1 MSGETRKFWDRFLTG
16 NSETGDSS
24 PREGARSRW
33 GRKTRSLWGEQFNL
47 VDSGLDEVQVVR
59 FVNDLLERYNRLKE
73 SSERQGTSQQVSSY
87 LQRVMGEIQQVES
100 TITAQIRRDSESEAA
115 RFLEEARNQAQGI
128 IAQARAEATQ
138 IAGQEAEAILAAS
151 RKKAEIAEGQVRLQA
166 QLMLEKARSQL
177 QGHIRHE
184 GSEAYRRLLNA
195 LKDLGTEAQR
205 LEDEWQRRPARLW
218 EEDDFKVILDADD
231 LDSPT
236 GTGRSGAV

>member
-1 MSGETRKFWDRFLTG
+1 MSGETRRFWDRFLATS
-16 NSETGDSS
+16 SETGPSS
-24 PREGARSRW
+24 SGDGARSRL

-73 SSERQGTSQQVSSY
+73 ASERQGTSAQVSSY

-100 TITAQIRRDSESEAA
+100 TITAQIRRDSESEGA
-115 RFLEEARNQAQGI
+115 RFLEEARNQAQEIVG
-128 IAQARAEATQ
+128 QARAEAAQ
-138 IAGQEAEAILAAS
+138 IAGQEAEAILGAS

-177 QGHIRHE
+177 QSHIRHE
-184 GSEAYRRLLNA
+184 GGEAYRRLLNA
-195 LKDLGTEAQR
+195 LKNLGTEAQQ

-218 EEDDFKVILDADD
+218 EEEDFKIILDADD
-231 LDSPT
+231 LDSQT
-236 GTGRSGAV
+236 GTGRFGAL